1 MLKIGFYELKNNI
14 WINILIC
21 IQLVIVF
28 VLAIATS
35 SIIVYHYKYY
45 NNFRDYFESDGYLY
59 NLDSF
64 YLYDNNL
71 IATDSKD
78 IEKLLSNADVVASY
92 EPVVNYYDN
101 NGDRLEF
108 VSMAYD
114 REIIDRHT
122 PELSEGIWLN
132 SISEDAD
139 YIEAVISQNNYNIKV
154 GDTIFMNNI
163 FYEYPEKLIKI
174 KIVGVLED
182 NARIV
187 GYTKNTYRNSRDY
200 SDIYCDYSLDNEEIP
215 MLIMSEESIKCY
227 HEQYEVEAFVK
238 GWVFVTFSDNI
249 TETQII
255 QNEKILGNYAQ
266 IITKEDLE
274 EIAIKSQVRLR
285 EKLIAIFPI
294 FIGVFVLTIISS
306 LCSGAVSVKK
316 QMKNYAI
323 YSICGMPWQ
332 RSASISVIATSILAI
347 ISFIISIVCI
357 FIITTINKVTTI
369 NLGIVQLAVCVG
381 VALIYCIISA
391 LLPSLIINGTSIKEI
406 LRNNE

>member
-1 MLKIGFYELKNNI
+1 M
-14 WINILIC
+14 
-21 IQLVIVF
+21 VIVF

-64 YLYDNNL
+64 YLNDNDL
-71 IATDSKD
+71 IATDSED
-78 IEKLLSNADVVASY
+78 IEKLLSHADVVASY

-132 SISEDAD
+132 SISEDVGC
-139 YIEAVISQNNYNIKV
+139 IEAVISQNNYNIKV

-163 FYEYPEKLIKI
+163 FYEYPQKLIKI

-215 MLIMSEESIKCY
+215 MLIMSEESIKRY

-255 QNEKILGNYAQ
+255 QNEKVLGNYAQ

-274 EIAIKSQVRLR
+274 EIAVKSQVRLR

-332 RSASISVIATSILAI
+332 RSASISVIATCILAI
-347 ISFIISIVCI
+347 ISFIISIVCV

-381 VALIYCIISA
+381 VALIYCMISA

>member
-64 YLYDNNL
+64 YLNDNDL
-71 IATDSKD
+71 IATDSED
-78 IEKLLSNADVVASY
+78 IEKLLSHADVVASY

-132 SISEDAD
+132 SISEDVGC
-139 YIEAVISQNNYNIKV
+139 IEAVISQNNYNIKV

-163 FYEYPEKLIKI
+163 FYEYPQKLI

-215 MLIMSEESIKCY
+215 MLIMSEESIKRY

-255 QNEKILGNYAQ
+255 QNEKVLGNYAQ

-274 EIAIKSQVRLR
+274 EIAVKSQVRLR

-332 RSASISVIATSILAI
+332 RSASISVIATCILAI
-347 ISFIISIVCI
+347 ISFIISIVCV

-381 VALIYCIISA
+381 VALIYCMISA

>member
-1 MLKIGFYELKNNI
+1 M
-14 WINILIC
+14 IC

-64 YLYDNNL
+64 YLNDNDL
-71 IATDSKD
+71 IATDSED
-78 IEKLLSNADVVASY
+78 IEKLLSHADVVASY

-132 SISEDAD
+132 SISEDVGC
-139 YIEAVISQNNYNIKV
+139 IEAVISQNNYNIKV

-163 FYEYPEKLIKI
+163 FYEYPQKLIKI

-215 MLIMSEESIKCY
+215 MLIMSEESIKRY

-274 EIAIKSQVRLR
+274 EIAVKSQVRLR

-332 RSASISVIATSILAI
+332 RSASISVIATCILAI
-347 ISFIISIVCI
+347 ISFIISIVCV

-381 VALIYCIISA
+381 VALIYCMISA
-391 LLPSLIINGTSIKEI
+391 LLPSLIINGTSINEI
-406 LRNNE
+406 LRNNEKLI

>member
-1 MLKIGFYELKNNI
+1 M
-14 WINILIC
+14 
-21 IQLVIVF
+21 VIVF
-28 VLAIATS
+28 VLAITTS

-64 YLYDNNL
+64 YLNDNDL
-71 IATDSKD
+71 IATDSED
-78 IEKLLSNADVVASY
+78 IEKLLSHADVVASY

-132 SISEDAD
+132 SISEDVGC
-139 YIEAVISQNNYNIKV
+139 IEAVISQNNYNIKV

-163 FYEYPEKLIKI
+163 FYEYPQKLIKI

-215 MLIMSEESIKCY
+215 MLIMSEESIKRY

-255 QNEKILGNYAQ
+255 QNEKVLGNYAQ

-274 EIAIKSQVRLR
+274 EIAVKSQVRLR

-332 RSASISVIATSILAI
+332 RSASISVIATCILAI
-347 ISFIISIVCI
+347 ISFIISIVCV

-381 VALIYCIISA
+381 VALIYCMISA

>member
-64 YLYDNNL
+64 YLNDNDL
-71 IATDSKD
+71 IATDSED
-78 IEKLLSNADVVASY
+78 IEKLLSHADVVASY

-122 PELSEGIWLN
+122 PELPEGIWLN
-132 SISEDAD
+132 SISEDVGC
-139 YIEAVISQNNYNIKV
+139 IEAVISQNNYNIKV

-163 FYEYPEKLIKI
+163 FYEYPQKLIKI

-215 MLIMSEESIKCY
+215 MLIMSEESIKRY

-255 QNEKILGNYAQ
+255 QNEKVLGNYAQ

-274 EIAIKSQVRLR
+274 EIAVKSQVRLR

-332 RSASISVIATSILAI
+332 RSASISVIATCILAI
-347 ISFIISIVCI
+347 ISFIISIVCV

-369 NLGIVQLAVCVG
+369 NLGIVQLAVWVG
-381 VALIYCIISA
+381 AALIYCMISA

>member
-1 MLKIGFYELKNNI
+1 M
-14 WINILIC
+14 
-21 IQLVIVF
+21 
-28 VLAIATS
+28 
-35 SIIVYHYKYY
+35 
-45 NNFRDYFESDGYLY
+45 
-59 NLDSF
+59 
-64 YLYDNNL
+64 
-71 IATDSKD
+71 
-78 IEKLLSNADVVASY
+78 
-92 EPVVNYYDN
+92 
-101 NGDRLEF
+101 
-108 VSMAYD
+108 
-114 REIIDRHT
+114 
-122 PELSEGIWLN
+122 
-132 SISEDAD
+132 
-139 YIEAVISQNNYNIKV
+139 
-154 GDTIFMNNI
+154 
-163 FYEYPEKLIKI
+163 
-174 KIVGVLED
+174 
-182 NARIV
+182 
-187 GYTKNTYRNSRDY
+187 
-200 SDIYCDYSLDNEEIP
+200 DNEEIP

-381 VALIYCIISA
+381 VALIYCMISA

>member
-28 VLAIATS
+28 VLAITTS

-64 YLYDNNL
+64 YLNDNDL
-71 IATDSKD
+71 IATDSED
-78 IEKLLSNADVVASY
+78 IEKLLSHADVVASY

-132 SISEDAD
+132 SISEDVGC
-139 YIEAVISQNNYNIKV
+139 IEAVISQNNYNIKV

-163 FYEYPEKLIKI
+163 FYEYPQKLIKI

-215 MLIMSEESIKCY
+215 MLIMSEESIKRY

-238 GWVFVTFSDNI
+238 GWVFVTFSDDI

-255 QNEKILGNYAQ
+255 QNEKVLGNYAQ

-274 EIAIKSQVRLR
+274 EVAVKSQDNLR
-285 EKLIAIFPI
+285 EKLIAILPI
-294 FIGVFVLTIISS
+294 FIGAFILTIISS

-323 YSICGMPWQ
+323 YSICGMPWH
-332 RSASISVIATSILAI
+332 RSTGISVIATYILTA
-347 ISFIISIVCI
+347 ISFIISIGCI
-357 FIITTINKVTTI
+357 FIITTINKETTI
-369 NLGIVQLAVCVG
+369 NFGIVQFGVCIG
-381 VALIYCIISA
+381 VALIYSIISA
-391 LLPSLIINGTSIKEI
+391 FLPSLIINGTSIKEI

>member
-1 MLKIGFYELKNNI
+1 MLKSGFYELKNNI

-28 VLAIATS
+28 VLAITTS

-64 YLYDNNL
+64 YLNDNDL
-71 IATDSKD
+71 IATDSED
-78 IEKLLSNADVVASY
+78 IEKLLSHADVVASY

-132 SISEDAD
+132 SISEDVGC
-139 YIEAVISQNNYNIKV
+139 IEAVISQNNYNIKV

-163 FYEYPEKLIKI
+163 FYEYPQKLIKI

-215 MLIMSEESIKCY
+215 MLIMSEESIKRY

-238 GWVFVTFSDNI
+238 GWVFVTFSDDI

-255 QNEKILGNYAQ
+255 QNEKVLGNYAQ

-274 EIAIKSQVRLR
+274 EIAVKSQVRLR

-332 RSASISVIATSILAI
+332 RSASISVIATCILAI
-347 ISFIISIVCI
+347 ISFIISIVCV

-381 VALIYCIISA
+381 VALIYCMISA

>member
-64 YLYDNNL
+64 YLNDNDL
-71 IATDSKD
+71 IATDSED
-78 IEKLLSNADVVASY
+78 IEKLLSHADVVASY

-122 PELSEGIWLN
+122 PELSEGLWLN
-132 SISEDAD
+132 SISEDVGC
-139 YIEAVISQNNYNIKV
+139 IEAVISQNNYNIKV
-154 GDTIFMNNI
+154 GDTIFMNNF
-163 FYEYPEKLIKI
+163 FYEYPQKLIKI

-215 MLIMSEESIKCY
+215 MLIMSEESIKRY

-255 QNEKILGNYAQ
+255 QNEKVLGNYAQ

-274 EIAIKSQVRLR
+274 EIAVKSQVRLR

-332 RSASISVIATSILAI
+332 PRRV
-347 ISFIISIVCI
+347 
-357 FIITTINKVTTI
+357 
-369 NLGIVQLAVCVG
+369 
-381 VALIYCIISA
+381 
-391 LLPSLIINGTSIKEI
+391 
-406 LRNNE
+406 

>member
-64 YLYDNNL
+64 YLNDNNL

-163 FYEYPEKLIKI
+163 FY
-174 KIVGVLED
+174 
-182 NARIV
+182 
-187 GYTKNTYRNSRDY
+187 
-200 SDIYCDYSLDNEEIP
+200 
-215 MLIMSEESIKCY
+215 
-227 HEQYEVEAFVK
+227 
-238 GWVFVTFSDNI
+238 
-249 TETQII
+249 
-255 QNEKILGNYAQ
+255 
-266 IITKEDLE
+266 
-274 EIAIKSQVRLR
+274 
-285 EKLIAIFPI
+285 
-294 FIGVFVLTIISS
+294 
-306 LCSGAVSVKK
+306 
-316 QMKNYAI
+316 
-323 YSICGMPWQ
+323 
-332 RSASISVIATSILAI
+332 
-347 ISFIISIVCI
+347 
-357 FIITTINKVTTI
+357 
-369 NLGIVQLAVCVG
+369 
-381 VALIYCIISA
+381 
-391 LLPSLIINGTSIKEI
+391 
-406 LRNNE
+406 

>member
-1 MLKIGFYELKNNI
+1 MLKIGFYELKINI

-64 YLYDNNL
+64 YLNDNDL
-71 IATDSKD
+71 IATDSED
-78 IEKLLSNADVVASY
+78 IEKLLSHADVVASY

-122 PELSEGIWLN
+122 PELPEGIWLN
-132 SISEDAD
+132 SISEDVGC
-139 YIEAVISQNNYNIKV
+139 IEAVISQNNYNIKV

-163 FYEYPEKLIKI
+163 FYEYPQKLIKI

-215 MLIMSEESIKCY
+215 MLIMSEESIKRY

-255 QNEKILGNYAQ
+255 QNEKVLGNYAQ

-274 EIAIKSQVRLR
+274 EIAVKSQVRLR

-332 RSASISVIATSILAI
+332 RSASISVIATCILAI
-347 ISFIISIVCI
+347 ISFIISIVCV

-381 VALIYCIISA
+381 AALIYCMISA

>member
-64 YLYDNNL
+64 YLNDNNL

-154 GDTIFMNNI
+154 GDTIKFM
-163 FYEYPEKLIKI
+163 
-174 KIVGVLED
+174 
-182 NARIV
+182 A
-187 GYTKNTYRNSRDY
+187 T
-200 SDIYCDYSLDNEEIP
+200 

>member
-1 MLKIGFYELKNNI
+1 M
-14 WINILIC
+14 
-21 IQLVIVF
+21 
-28 VLAIATS
+28 
-35 SIIVYHYKYY
+35 
-45 NNFRDYFESDGYLY
+45 
-59 NLDSF
+59 
-64 YLYDNNL
+64 
-71 IATDSKD
+71 KD

-200 SDIYCDYSLDNEEIP
+200 RIYIVIIVW
-215 MLIMSEESIKCY
+215 IM
-227 HEQYEVEAFVK
+227 
-238 GWVFVTFSDNI
+238 
-249 TETQII
+249 
-255 QNEKILGNYAQ
+255 
-266 IITKEDLE
+266 
-274 EIAIKSQVRLR
+274 
-285 EKLIAIFPI
+285 
-294 FIGVFVLTIISS
+294 
-306 LCSGAVSVKK
+306 KK
-316 QMKNYAI
+316 FQ
-323 YSICGMPWQ
+323 C
-332 RSASISVIATSILAI
+332 
-347 ISFIISIVCI
+347 
-357 FIITTINKVTTI
+357 
-369 NLGIVQLAVCVG
+369 
-381 VALIYCIISA
+381 
-391 LLPSLIINGTSIKEI
+391 
-406 LRNNE
+406 